1 MAIYHLSVK
10 AISRRDG
17 RSATAAAAYRAAVRI
32 EDERTGEV
40 FDFRKKRGVVHSEIV
55 LPVGAPV
62 EFQDRSALWNR
73 AEQSERRRDAKVAR
87 EVEVGLPHELPRAE
101 QVALAV
107 DFARSISKDFDVA
120 VDVAIHA
127 PEASWSDLRNIHAH
141 LLISTRVVDTEK
153 GYGAKTRELD
163 VSKSASEIVER
174 WREEWSERV
183 NRALQDFGIEE
194 VVDHRSY
201 ERQGVLMVP
210 QPKLGPRVLSLERD
224 GISTERGA
232 AWHQWREQQQEM
244 EELEMELQK
253 LSQEQKDEKDSGGK
267 EAEEAL
273 ARFSGMVLAENNRKV
288 RQDAKLRILED
299 QYRRKILNYDFVND
313 LKYVKKGKSRL
324 EIKVKS
330 GGQLIDLGDRVV
342 ADRMDDKKAAEHMAT
357 LAEAK
362 GWGRVSLTGS
372 EAFKAQAWLELKKR
386 GMEVVDYYEPPQE
399 IREQW
404 EAFQQEGNIAPM
416 PEHETQLAEEVNDWK
431 RQRQPEPGP
440 DTGEKRRRRMRP

>member
-1 MAIYHLSVK
+1 MAIFHLSVK

-17 RSATAAAAYRAAVRI
+17 RSATAAAAYRSAVRI

-40 FDFRKKRGVVHSEIV
+40 FDFRKKGGVVHSEIV
-55 LPVGAPV
+55 LPAGAPI
-62 EFQDRSALWNR
+62 EFQDRSCLWNR
-73 AEQSERRRDAKVAR
+73 AEQMERRRDAKVAR
-87 EVEVGLPHELPRAE
+87 EVEVGLPHELPRVE
-101 QVALAV
+101 QIALAV
-107 DFARSISKDFDVA
+107 DFAKSISRDFDVA

-127 PEASWSDLRNIHAH
+127 PEASWSDRRNVHAH

-153 GYGAKTRELD
+153 GFGAKTRELD

-174 WREEWSERV
+174 WREAWSEKV
-183 NRALQDFGIEE
+183 NRALQGFGIEE
-194 VVDHRSY
+194 TVDHRSY
-201 ERQGVLMVP
+201 ERQGVLKVP
-210 QPKLGPRVLSLERD
+210 QPKLGPRVLSLERE
-224 GISTERGA
+224 GVLTERGA
-232 AWHQWREQQQEM
+232 AWRQWHKQQQEM

-253 LSQEQKDEKDSGGK
+253 MTQQTDAKDSGDK

-273 ARFSGMVLAENNRKV
+273 ARFSGVVLAENNRKV
-288 RQDAKLRILED
+288 RQDAKLRILEE

-362 GWGRVSLTGS
+362 GWERVSLTGS

-386 GMEVVDYYEPPQE
+386 GMEVVDYDPPQE

-404 EAFQQEGNIAPM
+404 EAFQQEGHVAPV
-416 PEHETQLAEEVNDWK
+416 PEPEPHLAEEVADWK
-431 RQRQPEPGP
+431 RQRQPEPEP
-440 DTGEKRRRRMRP
+440 ETGEKKRRRMRP